1 YQLSTVFLLFFS
13 STGFA
18 GGTLDWRRN
27 FFTISTSPGSS
38 SHTPPSPTNLSRWI
52 VKLSQNL
59 PPMESP
65 SPPLEI
71 LEISCCF
78 HEHVF
83 TCFSSSPIEHS
94 LLSLERMTGSQL
106 VLSLIASSTQDS
118 MPIMRKRINHGDQE
132 SC

>member
-71 LEISCCF
+71 LGLHADHEVCISISF
-78 HEHVF
+78 DLILLVLVLAALKRPFYLFLHQLKQK
-83 TCFSSSPIEHS
+83 SSSQ
-94 LLSLERMTGSQL
+94 QL
-106 VLSLIASSTQDS
+106 V
-118 MPIMRKRINHGDQE
+118 P
-132 SC
+132 